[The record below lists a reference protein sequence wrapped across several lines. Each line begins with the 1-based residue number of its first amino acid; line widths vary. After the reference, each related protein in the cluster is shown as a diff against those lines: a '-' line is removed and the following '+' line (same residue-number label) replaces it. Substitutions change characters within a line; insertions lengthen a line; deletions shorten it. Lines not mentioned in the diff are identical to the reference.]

1 VSDVAEMTA
10 RSVTITIP
18 MAPSHLL
25 SPNQRSKRGGHWERE
40 EATRELRQAAWFAG
54 CDYVNECNRKL
65 RGVSVLC
72 VPMFFTVTIH
82 EHVIWP
88 KSKRGELPDPD
99 SLATYCKAA
108 LDGIV
113 DAGIIAGDSHKH
125 IASVTTSQE
134 KGTDKQGSIV
144 ITITESAVAH
154 AAEGA

>member
-1 VSDVAEMTA
+1 MAETMTA
-10 RSVTITIP
+10 RSVTISIP

-40 EATRELRQAAWFAG
+40 EAVRELRNTAHMSCLEIDNDTAGDWFFR
-54 CDYVNECNRKL
+54 EPL
-65 RGVSVLC
+65 
-72 VPMFFTVTIH
+72 VTIH

-88 KSKRGELPDPD
+88 KSKGVLPDPD
-99 SLATYCKAA
+99 SIATYCKAA

-134 KGTDKQGSIV
+134 KGTDKQGSIIV
-144 ITITESAVAH
+144 TITESAVAH
-154 AAEGA
+154 AAEGED